1 MSAAESKKKLS
12 FKAKV
17 AIAFAVFVI
26 IILGITA
33 FNYYLKFFGP
43 NVTDNEQYLYIHTG
57 SGFTDVY
64 KTIKEKKMVKDTT
77 TFLWTAQNMDYPGK
91 VKPGRYRL
99 KKGMSNRKLIN
110 MLKAGNQ
117 EPVKI
122 AFQNVRLKQTLAGM
136 LAKKL
141 ETDSASIMNLLDSTA
156 YVEKL
161 GFDTS
166 SVYVMFIPNSYE
178 IYWNTSADKFLSRMN
193 AEYQKFW
200 NADRKAKA
208 KIIGL
213 TPIQVS
219 IMASIVDAEA
229 LNDKEMPTIAGL
241 YMNRYNKGMRLE
253 ADPTVIFANNDFNIR
268 RVLNKHLSKVSPYN
282 TYLNK
287 GLPPGPILMPS
298 INAIDAV
305 LNYTKHDYIY
315 MCAKE
320 DFSGYHA
327 FASTLEQHL
336 VNARKFQE
344 ALNQRNIKK

>member
-1 MSAAESKKKLS
+1 MCAAELKKLS

-17 AIAFAVFVI
+17 VIAFVVFI
-26 IILGITA
+26 LIILGFTA

-57 SGFTDVY
+57 SGFSDVY
-64 KTIKEKKMVKDTT
+64 KTIKEQEMVKDTT
-77 TFLWTAQNMDYPGK
+77 TFLWTAQNMEYPGK

-141 ETDSASIMNLLDSTA
+141 ETDSASIMSLLDSPA
-156 YVEKL
+156 YVKKF

-193 AEYQKFW
+193 DEYLKFW
-200 NADRKAKA
+200 NSSRKLKAKN
-208 KIIGL
+208 IGL
-213 TPIQVS
+213 SPVQVS
-219 IMASIVDAEA
+219 VLASIVDAEA
-229 LNDKEMPTIAGL
+229 LHDKEMPEIAGL
-241 YMNRYNKGMRLE
+241 YMNRYKKGMRLE
-253 ADPTVIFANNDFNIR
+253 ADPTVIYANNDFGIR
-268 RVLNKHLSKVSPYN
+268 RVLNKHLVKVSPYN
-282 TYLNK
+282 TYLNT
-287 GLPPGPILMPS
+287 GLPPGPIVMPS
-298 INAIDAV
+298 IKAIDAV
-305 LNYTKHDYIY
+305 LNYTKHNYLY

-327 FASTLEQHL
+327 FASTLNQHL
-336 VNARKFQE
+336 VNARKFQQ
-344 ALNQRNIKK
+344 ALNDRNIKK

>member
-1 MSAAESKKKLS
+1 MCAAESKKLS

-17 AIAFAVFVI
+17 AISLAVFVI
-26 IILGITA
+26 IILGFTA

-43 NVTDNEQYLYIHTG
+43 NVTDKERYLYIHTG
-57 SGFTDVY
+57 SGFSDVY
-64 KTIKEKKMVKDTT
+64 KTIREKEMVKDTT
-77 TFLWTAQNMDYPGK
+77 TFLWTAQNMEYTGK

-141 ETDSASIMNLLDSTA
+141 ETDSASIMSLLDSTA

-161 GFDTS
+161 GFDTN

-178 IYWNTSADKFLSRMN
+178 IYWNTSAEKFLTRMSD
-193 AEYQKFW
+193 EYQKFW
-200 NADRKAKA
+200 NSSRKEKAKN
-208 KIIGL
+208 IGL
-213 TPIQVS
+213 SPIQVS
-219 IMASIVDAEA
+219 VLASIVDAEA
-229 LNDKEMPTIAGL
+229 LHDKEMPEIAGL
-241 YMNRYNKGMRLE
+241 YMNRYKKNMRLE
-253 ADPTVIFANNDFNIR
+253 ADPTVIYANNDFGIR

-282 TYLNK
+282 TYLNT
-287 GLPPGPILMPS
+287 GLPPGPIAMPS

-327 FASTLEQHL
+327 FASTLSQHL
-336 VNARKFQE
+336 VNARKFQQ
-344 ALNQRNIKK
+344 ALNDRNIKK